1 MACPLRNTDRFL
13 GPARAS
19 LRFLAPELARL
30 ALKTEAGALMRL
42 YLKIS
47 QL

>member
-1 MACPLRNTDRFL
+1 
-13 GPARAS
+13 
-19 LRFLAPELARL
+19 LAPELARL
-30 ALKTEAGALMRL
+30 VPKTEAGALMRL